1 MRNAAALLLFSGLM
15 FPLIGCKPD
24 AAVRQGSVVGAGP
37 SVPASPTAAPN
48 PTTLGSITGTV
59 KIAGQVPAPIRIDM
73 SQDPACTLS
82 NAENMSEQIMA
93 KDGNLANVFVYV
105 RNAPSAPASAQAMQP
120 ITIDQKGCRFIPHVS
135 AIFQGGSVQ
144 FTNSDPTMHN
154 VHTMAVQAG
163 NQSVDV
169 SQGPGGKPE
178 SLKFTSAESMLP
190 IRCNN
195 HPWMNAFLNVSPT
208 PFFAVSNTSGKFQ
221 ITGLPQGNYVL
232 VFVHEKLGE
241 QTIPITVKAQ
251 QAAEASVTF
260 TAK

>member
-1 MRNAAALLLFSGLM
+1 MRTTAALFLLSGLM
-15 FPLIGCKPD
+15 VPLVGCKPD

-37 SVPASPTAAPN
+37 SVPATQVAALN
-48 PTTLGSITGTV
+48 PATLGSVTGTV
-59 KIAGQVPAPIRIDM
+59 KISGQVPAPVRIDM

-82 NAENMSEQIMA
+82 DAVNMSEQIVA
-93 KDGNLANVFVYV
+93 KDGRLANVFVYV
-105 RNAPSAPASAQAMQP
+105 RDAPNAPASAQAMQP
-120 ITIDQKGCRFIPHVS
+120 VTIDQKGCRFIPHVT
-135 AIFQGGSVQ
+135 AIVQGGTVQ

-163 NQSVDV
+163 NRSVDV

-178 SLKFTSAESMLP
+178 QLKFTSAETMLP

-195 HPWMNAFLNVSPT
+195 HPWMNAFLNISPT
-208 PFFAVSNTSGKFQ
+208 PFFAVTSGSGKFQ
-221 ITGLPQGNYVL
+221 ITGLPQGNYTL

-241 QTIPITVKAQ
+241 QTIPITVKAL
-251 QAAEASVTF
+251 QASEASVTF